1 MKKLII
7 LLILLVTVIT
17 AAFSQNKYIAKEATI
32 MFFSKT
38 SVENIFATNKAAAS
52 VIDFDKNVFA
62 FSVPIKSFIFEKALM
77 QEHFNEN
84 YMESSKY
91 PNGSFKGK
99 IEGKYD
105 LLKDGEYEVNAV
117 GTLDIHGVKQER
129 TIPAKIIVK
138 AGVISIKSNFKIKLV
153 DHKIEVP
160 SVVNQNIAETIDV
173 SVQGV
178 MEKAKK

>member
-1 MKKLII
+1 MKKQIISLIMI
-7 LLILLVTVIT
+7 LSFIS
-17 AAFSQNKYIAKEATI
+17 AAYSQNKYVAKETTI

-62 FSVPIKSFIFEKALM
+62 FSVPIKSFIFDKALM

-84 YMESSKY
+84 YMESDKY
-91 PNGSFKGK
+91 PNGTFKGK

-105 LLKDGEYEVNAV
+105 LSKDGEYEVNAV

-160 SVVNQNIAETIDV
+160 NVVNQKIAETIDV

-178 MEKAKK
+178 MEKEKK